1 MAFEKKTAATEKVEK
16 KKVTE
21 EELAKARAIVTL
33 AEQEQAEAEKKAAE
47 EARAPKHFKPGVW
60 VCTEDCYHNGQLFRA
75 GQKVEWKKPS
85 EAPVVDG
92 YVRHFQPE
100 G

>member
-1 MAFEKKTAATEKVEK
+1 MAFEKKTATTEKVE

-21 EELAKARAIVTL
+21 EELAKAREIV
-33 AEQEQAEAEKKAAE
+33 ARADKEQAEAEKKAAE
-47 EARAPKHFKPGVW
+47 EARAPKHFKPGWW
-60 VCTEDCYHNGQLFRA
+60 VCTEDCYHNGQLFKVGKR
-75 GQKVEWKKPS
+75 VEWKKPS